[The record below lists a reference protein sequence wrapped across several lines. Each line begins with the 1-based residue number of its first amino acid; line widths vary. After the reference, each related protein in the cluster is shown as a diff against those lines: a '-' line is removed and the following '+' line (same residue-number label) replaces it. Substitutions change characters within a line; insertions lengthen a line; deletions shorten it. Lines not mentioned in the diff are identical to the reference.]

1 MCGFSERHEVLFDQ
15 ELQALAG
22 HFVVLEEFYL
32 NSCVGRARVSLARN
46 PETNTAIAIEDV
58 FFLVQKCSMRA
69 YKTCS
74 LVAALP
80 MGNSVVEILREY
92 IHETLLLQSQVC
104 VQVGLDSICIY
115 RIYVLIQFWANI
127 YTQTLLPQ
135 SQVCVYIY
143 MYMYMI

>member
-80 MGNSVVEILREY
+80 MGNSVVEILREHIHETLLLQSQVCMCIY
-92 IHETLLLQSQVC
+92 ECLSIYDFTILGEHIHETLLLQSQVC
-104 VQVGLDSICIY
+104 V
-115 RIYVLIQFWANI
+115 
-127 YTQTLLPQ
+127 
-135 SQVCVYIY
+135 
-143 MYMYMI
+143 